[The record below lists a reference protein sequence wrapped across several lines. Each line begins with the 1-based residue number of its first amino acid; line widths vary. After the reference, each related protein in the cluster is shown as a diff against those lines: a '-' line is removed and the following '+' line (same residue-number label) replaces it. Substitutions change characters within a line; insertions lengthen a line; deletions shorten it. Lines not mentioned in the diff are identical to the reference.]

1 MNVQKITMIFYYLL
15 FILSGIVVKRMIQ
28 KKSTWEF
35 IVTYWAVLMIKNLID
50 LLGVW

>member
-1 MNVQKITMIFYYLL
+1 MSAQKIMLFFYYML
-15 FILSGIVVKRMIQ
+15 FLLSGIVVKRMLQ
-28 KKSTWEF
+28 RKSTWEF